1 MTMRNR
7 KHPIQDQE
15 ATSVTLCLRRKE
27 VARRLQVSVRSVER
41 WALKGGGPP
50 FVVAGGARLYPVK
63 HLEEWVAKN
72 LHSSTAAVTVAR
84 AGRRP

>member
-1 MTMRNR
+1 M
-7 KHPIQDQE
+7 
-15 ATSVTLCLRRKE
+15 
-27 VARRLQVSVRSVER
+27 SVRSVER

-50 FVVAGGARLYPVK
+50 FLAAGGTRLYPVK

-72 LHSSTAAVTVAR
+72 LHGSTAAVTVAR

>member
-1 MTMRNR
+1 MRKP
-7 KHPIQDQE
+7 KHPIQDPE
-15 ATSVTLCLRRKE
+15 AAGVALCLRRNE
-27 VARRLQVSVRSVER
+27 VARRLHVSVRSVER

-50 FVVAGGARLYPVK
+50 FIAAGGTRLYPVK
-63 HLEEWVAKN
+63 HLEQWVAKN